1 MLPALNQYCQSLVND
16 FSLISD
22 ERKSRLEKISNYI
35 SEKSKEGK
43 TANLIY
49 ICTHNS
55 RRSQF
60 GQVWAQAAANYYN
73 VRNVFSYSGGTEV
86 TAFHKN
92 AANALIRAGFHIERP
107 EDGTNPV
114 FYVTYDDASFPGMC
128 FSKKYDHVDN
138 PPNNFL
144 AVLTC
149 SEADEACPNIHN
161 EDLRVSTTYEDPKA
175 FDGTDLQD
183 AKYDERCKQIALE
196 TLYVFSKVK

>member
-1 MLPALNQYCQSLVND
+1 MLSVLKQYCDKLTSD
-16 FSLISD
+16 FSSISD
-22 ERKSRLEKISNYI
+22 DRKLQLEKISNYV
-35 SEKSKEGK
+35 SEKSKLGK

-55 RRSQF
+55 RRSQL

-92 AANALIRAGFHIERP
+92 AANALIRSGFHIERP
-107 EDGTNPV
+107 ENNENPI

-138 PPNNFL
+138 PPKEF
-144 AVLTC
+144 AAILTC
-149 SEADEACPNIHN
+149 SEADTACPSIPTA
-161 EDLRVSTTYEDPKA
+161 EIRVATTYEDPKA